1 MTLYFWNYL
10 WYNVCKTD
18 IVPLRIWFLRL
29 SQRSRRFIPP
39 DGIISSIKTGRKCD
53 MKKKNLIKGGAAGLL
68 TLLLTAAMGCFASFA
83 YDSASLKTCTVEN
96 RNTVVITGTAEKDMP
111 QETVPET
118 LEDGTVVPPETEV
131 PDDGYYYLFELQPY
145 ETGIGSRTD
154 YAAWC
159 DKTEKLKFSL
169 PFSGG
174 DSDPRLYS
182 RFVVAL
188 KIGDTYQAISAP
200 IYVTNPGDV
209 ASFTEE
215 YPEAMSKKGLLIELD
230 MLGDAMELGV
240 KHTTINIPYHHI
252 IGGNLKYHYNGKDY
266 YFNEELIASY
276 DKMISSFS
284 NKGIIVTAILLNGW
298 NDAHP
303 ELHEAGLAKS
313 SSAFYYG
320 FNVSTPE
327 GYETTRAL
335 FSFMAE
341 RYSGADYKH
350 GRVSNWIV
358 GNEVN
363 NNKNWNYVGPMDL
376 ASYTKL
382 YEKNFRVA
390 YTAIKS
396 RSKNARVFFST
407 DYEWKKQNTNLQYAA
422 KDFID
427 LFNAGISAEGNIEW
441 GLAYHPYPYPMT
453 EPEFWDDDQTGMV
466 NETFES
472 PVVNFKNLHVL
483 TDYFQQAHMRTAG
496 GQVRHIILSEE
507 GFTSD
512 SISRGKVYDIQAAAF
527 AYAYYLVD
535 NNPYIDAFILN
546 RQVDAITEVETS
558 CAFGLWTVDMSR
570 PDKVIAVM
578 PKNIYQVFKHIDTRK
593 SLRYSEFAKSIVG
606 ISDWSE
612 VIPGF
617 DPEKYQ

>member
-1 MTLYFWNYL
+1 
-10 WYNVCKTD
+10 
-18 IVPLRIWFLRL
+18 
-29 SQRSRRFIPP
+29 
-39 DGIISSIKTGRKCD
+39 

-96 RNTVVITGTAEKDMP
+96 RNTVVITGTAEKDVP

-350 GRVSNWIV
+350 GRISNWIV

>member
-1 MTLYFWNYL
+1 MRQ
-10 WYNVCKTD
+10 WYNIID
-18 IVPLRIWFLRL
+18 IIPLRIWFLRL

-39 DGIISSIKTGRKCD
+39 EGIISSIKTGRKCD

-96 RNTVVITGTAEKDMP
+96 RNTVVITGTAEKDVP

-390 YTAIKS
+390 YMAIKS

-472 PVVNFKNLHVL
+472 PVINFKNLHVL

>member
-1 MTLYFWNYL
+1 
-10 WYNVCKTD
+10 
-18 IVPLRIWFLRL
+18 
-29 SQRSRRFIPP
+29 
-39 DGIISSIKTGRKCD
+39 

-96 RNTVVITGTAEKDMP
+96 RNTVVITGTAEKDVP

-252 IGGNLKYHYNGKDY
+252 IGGNLKYRYNGKDY

-472 PVVNFKNLHVL
+472 PVINFKNLHVL

-617 DPEKYQ
+617 DPEKYR

>member
-1 MTLYFWNYL
+1 
-10 WYNVCKTD
+10 
-18 IVPLRIWFLRL
+18 
-29 SQRSRRFIPP
+29 
-39 DGIISSIKTGRKCD
+39 

-96 RNTVVITGTAEKDMP
+96 RNTVVITGTAEKDVP

-118 LEDGTVVPPETEV
+118 LEDGNVVPPETEV

-252 IGGNLKYHYNGKDY
+252 IGGNLKYRYNGKDY

>member
-1 MTLYFWNYL
+1 
-10 WYNVCKTD
+10 
-18 IVPLRIWFLRL
+18 
-29 SQRSRRFIPP
+29 
-39 DGIISSIKTGRKCD
+39 

-96 RNTVVITGTAEKDMP
+96 RNTVVITGTAEKDVP

-252 IGGNLKYHYNGKDY
+252 IGGNLKYRYNGKDY

-466 NETFES
+466 NEAFES

>member
-1 MTLYFWNYL
+1 MRQ
-10 WYNVCKTD
+10 WYNIID
-18 IVPLRIWFLRL
+18 IIPLRIWFLRL

-39 DGIISSIKTGRKCD
+39 EGIISSIKTGRKCD

-96 RNTVVITGTAEKDMP
+96 RNTVVITGTAEKDVP

-396 RSKNARVFFST
+396 RSKNVRVFFST

-472 PVVNFKNLHVL
+472 PVINFKNLHVL

>member
-1 MTLYFWNYL
+1 MRQ
-10 WYNVCKTD
+10 WYNIID
-18 IVPLRIWFLRL
+18 IIPLRIWFLRL

-39 DGIISSIKTGRKCD
+39 EGIISSIKTGRKCD
-53 MKKKNLIKGGAAGLL
+53 MKKKNLIKGSAAGLL

-96 RNTVVITGTAEKDMP
+96 RNTVVITGTAEKDVP

>member
-1 MTLYFWNYL
+1 
-10 WYNVCKTD
+10 
-18 IVPLRIWFLRL
+18 
-29 SQRSRRFIPP
+29 
-39 DGIISSIKTGRKCD
+39 

-96 RNTVVITGTAEKDMP
+96 RNTVVITGTAEKDVP

>member
-1 MTLYFWNYL
+1 MRQ
-10 WYNVCKTD
+10 WYNIID
-18 IVPLRIWFLRL
+18 IIPLRIWFLRL

-39 DGIISSIKTGRKCD
+39 EGIISSIKTGRKCD

-96 RNTVVITGTAEKDMP
+96 RNTVVITGTAEKDVP

-252 IGGNLKYHYNGKDY
+252 IGGNLKYRYNGKDY

-363 NNKNWNYVGPMDL
+363 NNKNWNNVGPMDL

>member
-1 MTLYFWNYL
+1 MRQ
-10 WYNVCKTD
+10 WYNIID
-18 IVPLRIWFLRL
+18 IIPLRIWFLRL

-39 DGIISSIKTGRKCD
+39 EGIISSIKTGRKCD

-96 RNTVVITGTAEKDMP
+96 RNTVVITGTAEKDVP

-252 IGGNLKYHYNGKDY
+252 IGGNLKYRYNGKDY

-496 GQVRHIILSEE
+496 GQVRHIILCVE
-507 GFTSD
+507 GFS
-512 SISRGKVYDIQAAAF
+512 SESFSRCKVYDIQAAAF

>member
-1 MTLYFWNYL
+1 MRQ
-10 WYNVCKTD
+10 WYNIID
-18 IVPLRIWFLRL
+18 IIPLRIWFLRL

-39 DGIISSIKTGRKCD
+39 EGIISSIKTGRKCD

-96 RNTVVITGTAEKDMP
+96 RNTVVITGTAEKDVP

-252 IGGNLKYHYNGKDY
+252 IGGNLKYRYNGKDY

-441 GLAYHPYPYPMT
+441 GLAYHPYPYHMT

>member
-1 MTLYFWNYL
+1 
-10 WYNVCKTD
+10 
-18 IVPLRIWFLRL
+18 
-29 SQRSRRFIPP
+29 
-39 DGIISSIKTGRKCD
+39 

-96 RNTVVITGTAEKDMP
+96 RNTVVITGTAEKDVP

-472 PVVNFKNLHVL
+472 PVINFKNLHVL

-593 SLRYSEFAKSIVG
+593 YLRYSEFAKSIVG

-612 VIPGF
+612 VSPGI

>member
-1 MTLYFWNYL
+1 MRQ
-10 WYNVCKTD
+10 WYNIID
-18 IVPLRIWFLRL
+18 IIPLRIWFLRL

-39 DGIISSIKTGRKCD
+39 EGIISSIKTGRKCD
-53 MKKKNLIKGGAAGLL
+53 MKKKNLIKCGAAGLL

-96 RNTVVITGTAEKDMP
+96 RNTVVITGTAEKDVP

-252 IGGNLKYHYNGKDY
+252 IGGNLKYRYNGKDY

>member
-1 MTLYFWNYL
+1 
-10 WYNVCKTD
+10 
-18 IVPLRIWFLRL
+18 
-29 SQRSRRFIPP
+29 
-39 DGIISSIKTGRKCD
+39 

-96 RNTVVITGTAEKDMP
+96 RNTVVITGTAEKDVP

-159 DKTEKLKFSL
+159 DKTEKLKFIL

-252 IGGNLKYHYNGKDY
+252 IGGNLKYRYNGKDY

>member
-1 MTLYFWNYL
+1 
-10 WYNVCKTD
+10 
-18 IVPLRIWFLRL
+18 
-29 SQRSRRFIPP
+29 
-39 DGIISSIKTGRKCD
+39 

-96 RNTVVITGTAEKDMP
+96 RNTVVITGTAEKDVP

-472 PVVNFKNLHVL
+472 PVINFKNLHVL

-507 GFTSD
+507 GFTSN

>member
-1 MTLYFWNYL
+1 
-10 WYNVCKTD
+10 
-18 IVPLRIWFLRL
+18 
-29 SQRSRRFIPP
+29 
-39 DGIISSIKTGRKCD
+39 

-96 RNTVVITGTAEKDMP
+96 RNTVVITGTAEKDVP

-145 ETGIGSRTD
+145 EIGIGSRTD

-617 DPEKYQ
+617 DPEKYR

>member
-1 MTLYFWNYL
+1 MRHE
-10 WYNVCKTD
+10 KEKSD
-18 IVPLRIWFLRL
+18 QRR
-29 SQRSRRFIPP
+29 RSRAP
-39 DGIISSIKTGRKCD
+39 
-53 MKKKNLIKGGAAGLL
+53 
-68 TLLLTAAMGCFASFA
+68 
-83 YDSASLKTCTVEN
+83 
-96 RNTVVITGTAEKDMP
+96 
-111 QETVPET
+111 
-118 LEDGTVVPPETEV
+118 
-131 PDDGYYYLFELQPY
+131 
-145 ETGIGSRTD
+145 D

>member
-1 MTLYFWNYL
+1 
-10 WYNVCKTD
+10 
-18 IVPLRIWFLRL
+18 
-29 SQRSRRFIPP
+29 
-39 DGIISSIKTGRKCD
+39 

-96 RNTVVITGTAEKDMP
+96 RNTVVITGTAEKDVP

-252 IGGNLKYHYNGKDY
+252 IGGNLKYRYNGKDY

-466 NETFES
+466 NEAFES

-606 ISDWSE
+606 ISEWCA

>member
-1 MTLYFWNYL
+1 MRQ
-10 WYNVCKTD
+10 WYNIID
-18 IVPLRIWFLRL
+18 IIPLRIWFLRL

-39 DGIISSIKTGRKCD
+39 EGIISSIKTGRKCD

-96 RNTVVITGTAEKDMP
+96 RNTVVITGTAEKDVP

-472 PVVNFKNLHVL
+472 PVINFKNLHVV

>member
-1 MTLYFWNYL
+1 MRQ
-10 WYNVCKTD
+10 WYNIID
-18 IVPLRIWFLRL
+18 IIPLRIWFLRL

-39 DGIISSIKTGRKCD
+39 EGIISSIKTGRKCD

-96 RNTVVITGTAEKDMP
+96 RNTVVITGTAEKDVP

-327 GYETTRAL
+327 GYETTRAS

-472 PVVNFKNLHVL
+472 PVINFKNLHVL

>member
-1 MTLYFWNYL
+1 MRQ
-10 WYNVCKTD
+10 WYNIID
-18 IVPLRIWFLRL
+18 IIPLRIWFLRL

-39 DGIISSIKTGRKCD
+39 EGIISSIKTGRKCD

-96 RNTVVITGTAEKDMP
+96 RNTVVITGTAEKDVP

-252 IGGNLKYHYNGKDY
+252 IGGNLKYRYNGQDY

>member
-1 MTLYFWNYL
+1 MRQ
-10 WYNVCKTD
+10 WYNIID
-18 IVPLRIWFLRL
+18 IIPLRIWFLRL

-39 DGIISSIKTGRKCD
+39 EGIISSIKTGRKCD

-96 RNTVVITGTAEKDMP
+96 RNTVVITGTAEKDVP

-252 IGGNLKYHYNGKDY
+252 IGGNLKYRYNGKDY
-266 YFNEELIASY
+266 YFNEELIASS

>member
-1 MTLYFWNYL
+1 MRQ
-10 WYNVCKTD
+10 WYNIID

-39 DGIISSIKTGRKCD
+39 EGIISSIKTGRKCD

-96 RNTVVITGTAEKDMP
+96 RNTVVITGTAEKDVP

-252 IGGNLKYHYNGKDY
+252 IGGNLKYRYNGKDY

>member
-1 MTLYFWNYL
+1 
-10 WYNVCKTD
+10 
-18 IVPLRIWFLRL
+18 
-29 SQRSRRFIPP
+29 
-39 DGIISSIKTGRKCD
+39 

-96 RNTVVITGTAEKDMP
+96 RNTVVITGTAEKDVP

-535 NNPYIDAFILN
+535 NNLYIDAFILN

-617 DPEKYQ
+617 DPEKYR

>member
-1 MTLYFWNYL
+1 MRQ
-10 WYNVCKTD
+10 WYNIID
-18 IVPLRIWFLRL
+18 IIPLRIWFLRL

-39 DGIISSIKTGRKCD
+39 EGIISSIKTGRKCD

-96 RNTVVITGTAEKDMP
+96 RNTVVITGTAEKDVP

-252 IGGNLKYHYNGKDY
+252 IGGNLKYRYNGKDY

-363 NNKNWNYVGPMDL
+363 NNKNLNYVGPMDL

>member
-1 MTLYFWNYL
+1 
-10 WYNVCKTD
+10 
-18 IVPLRIWFLRL
+18 
-29 SQRSRRFIPP
+29 
-39 DGIISSIKTGRKCD
+39 
-53 MKKKNLIKGGAAGLL
+53 MKKKYLIKGGAAGLL

>member
-1 MTLYFWNYL
+1 
-10 WYNVCKTD
+10 
-18 IVPLRIWFLRL
+18 
-29 SQRSRRFIPP
+29 
-39 DGIISSIKTGRKCD
+39 
-53 MKKKNLIKGGAAGLL
+53 MKKKNLIKGGAAGLF

-96 RNTVVITGTAEKDMP
+96 RNTVVITGTAEKDVP

-472 PVVNFKNLHVL
+472 PVINFKNLHVL

-617 DPEKYQ
+617 DPEKYR

>member
-1 MTLYFWNYL
+1 MRQ
-10 WYNVCKTD
+10 WYNIID
-18 IVPLRIWFLRL
+18 IIPLRIWFLRL

-39 DGIISSIKTGRKCD
+39 EGIISSIKTGRKCD

-118 LEDGTVVPPETEV
+118 LEDGNVVPPETEV

-472 PVVNFKNLHVL
+472 PVINFKNLHVL

>member
-1 MTLYFWNYL
+1 MRQ
-10 WYNVCKTD
+10 WYNIID
-18 IVPLRIWFLRL
+18 IIPLRIWFLRL

-39 DGIISSIKTGRKCD
+39 EGIISSIKTGRKCD

-83 YDSASLKTCTVEN
+83 YDSASLKKCTVEN
-96 RNTVVITGTAEKDMP
+96 RNTVVITGTAEKDVP

-252 IGGNLKYHYNGKDY
+252 IGGNLKYRYNGKDY

>member
-1 MTLYFWNYL
+1 
-10 WYNVCKTD
+10 
-18 IVPLRIWFLRL
+18 
-29 SQRSRRFIPP
+29 
-39 DGIISSIKTGRKCD
+39 

-96 RNTVVITGTAEKDMP
+96 RNTVVITGTAEKDVP

-200 IYVTNPGDV
+200 IYVTNPGDM

-472 PVVNFKNLHVL
+472 PVINFKNLHVL

-496 GQVRHIILSEE
+496 GQERHIILSEE

>member
-1 MTLYFWNYL
+1 
-10 WYNVCKTD
+10 
-18 IVPLRIWFLRL
+18 
-29 SQRSRRFIPP
+29 
-39 DGIISSIKTGRKCD
+39 

-96 RNTVVITGTAEKDMP
+96 RNTVVITGTAEKDVP

-200 IYVTNPGDV
+200 IYVTNPGDM

-472 PVVNFKNLHVL
+472 PVINFKNLHVL

>member
-1 MTLYFWNYL
+1 MRQ
-10 WYNVCKTD
+10 WYNIID
-18 IVPLRIWFLRL
+18 IIPLRIWFLRL

-39 DGIISSIKTGRKCD
+39 EGIISSIKTGRKCD

-96 RNTVVITGTAEKDMP
+96 RNTVVITGTAEKDVP

-252 IGGNLKYHYNGKDY
+252 IGGNLKYRYNGKDY

-483 TDYFQQAHMRTAG
+483 TDYFQQAHMRTVG